1 MARKFIKRK
10 SAVKPI
16 TGSIVDTKNIIDKTT
31 NTYSANV
38 IDGLIGTSGGGGS
51 NQDEKLLIPEPEGGQ
66 VVANIKKYY
75 VSSLV
80 QTYATEDPKT
90 SYASIILEI
99 DPNSTY
105 LIKKSASQVF
115 TVGTFSSRPVNGSTA
130 NQVSENSTGTK
141 ITITSG
147 TDDKYMAITF
157 WSSDESVNIIE
168 IYETLEVYLKNTNN
182 ISAIMDL
189 IYPIGRGFID
199 FTDTDYSHWLGLTWE
214 RELIGMTPI
223 GKDANDTD
231 FATIGKTGGAKSI
244 SYTPKGTIG
253 GTAITQA
260 QLPAVRVGVTYQNTY
275 PITGNSDTLGTFTKT
290 DRAIT
295 FSTASTNEGDSE
307 LRTKPLGSGSTH
319 THSWTGTAQNISTI
333 QPYQVV
339 SYWKRVEPNTK
350 TMINFTIA
358 PGGTNTG
365 DSVIYQAEEG
375 MTFLEWYNSDYNTWD
390 TNKSYYNSTS
400 DTFSS
405 GGSNLYC
412 ENKKTSKYIYG
423 KDTIINGTIVYW
435 YSSER

>member
-38 IDGLIGTSGGGGS
+38 IDGLIGTSSGGGS

-80 QTYATEDPKT
+80 QTYATEDPET

-157 WSSDESVNIIE
+157 WSSDESIDIIA

-182 ISAIMDL
+182 ISTIIDL
-189 IYPIGRGFID
+189 IYPVGRGFID
-199 FTDTDYSHWLGLTWE
+199 FTDTDYSNWLGLTWE
-214 RELIGMTPI
+214 RELIGMMPI
-223 GKDANDTD
+223 GKNENDTD
-231 FATIGKTGGAKSI
+231 FATVGKTGGNKTHTLTVNEIPAHTHHFNTGINQTTAPAQYGYFPYRSADI
-244 SYTPKGTIG
+244 SD
-253 GTAITQA
+253 
-260 QLPAVRVGVTYQNTY
+260 N
-275 PITGNSDTLGTFTKT
+275 NTFT
-290 DRAIT
+290 
-295 FSTASTNEGDSE
+295 SE
-307 LRTKPLGSGSTH
+307 TGGSQPH
-319 THSWTGTAQNISTI
+319 NNLP
-333 QPYQVV
+333 PYQVV
-339 SYWKRVEPNTK
+339 SYWKRVDPNAIK
-350 TMINFTIA
+350 LISFTIA